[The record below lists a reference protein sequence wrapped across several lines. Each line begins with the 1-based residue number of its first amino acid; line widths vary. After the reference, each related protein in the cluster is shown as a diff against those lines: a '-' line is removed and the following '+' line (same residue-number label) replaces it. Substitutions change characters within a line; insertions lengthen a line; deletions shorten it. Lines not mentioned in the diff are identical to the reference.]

1 MVRDTSYNIKS
12 EAFGAVTALR
22 GGQKARGSWQI
33 SVRNICIPIA
43 ATIAL
48 VSDSQGY
55 PIKYSDKSPAPK
67 WHVRILLV
75 YDAKVSTKD

>member
-1 MVRDTSYNIKS
+1 MVRDTSHNIKS
-12 EAFGAVTALR
+12 EAFGALTALR
-22 GGQKARGSWQI
+22 GGQKARSSRQI

-43 ATIAL
+43 TTIAL

-55 PIKYSDKSPAPK
+55 PIKYSDKSLAPR
-67 WHVRILLV
+67 WYVRMLLV